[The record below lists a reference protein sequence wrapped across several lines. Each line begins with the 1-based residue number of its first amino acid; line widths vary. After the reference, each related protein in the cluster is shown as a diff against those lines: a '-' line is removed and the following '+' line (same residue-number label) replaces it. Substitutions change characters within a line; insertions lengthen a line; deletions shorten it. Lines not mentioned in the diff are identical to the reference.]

1 VRFPA
6 AVLAIPMAVLT
17 ACAPALIS
25 MAIPATARA
34 AAAWGPLAPPNPF
47 MAPQGLA
54 SLHNDAESSDAG
66 PLPGPGSRLP
76 TAIFAYPLLA
86 ACPTIMQGTDGLV
99 LALCTADINQVPTI
113 FLIDPG
119 GVAPR
124 VVPLASLQVAK
135 GTLLGGVYAYLDNE
149 NRVVM
154 IDGSNHLLRV
164 SHARDGALGR
174 WKLTVT
180 ESTDVSGAIPAG
192 DGSVGLVPDYA
203 GNVWFATGN
212 GVVGVAKLG
221 GGLTSLQLPAG
232 EQVANS
238 ISSAPGG
245 RVAVATTFALYE
257 LNLDGAGNPQ
267 TLWRAAYDRGPGRKP
282 GQLSWGTGS
291 TPVYFGPTTGADYL
305 TIVDNASPQVHAL
318 IYQSGTGQLAC
329 EQPVLTQGGAGSENA
344 PIGIGRS
351 VFVTSTYGYPYP
363 TVPAGAPPAMPST
376 APFVGGMTRVDLDS
390 PGCHTVWENKVRSA
404 ALPHLSTADSLIY
417 TITRIGADKT
427 TPLDIFAYAVVD
439 PNSGGRIIQQPKSA
453 TILSDPIETP
463 TMVLM
468 DNKVMQ
474 GNITGIGRIG
484 LGLN

>member
-1 VRFPA
+1 MRLPVA
-6 AVLAIPMAVLT
+6 LLAVLI
-17 ACAPALIS
+17 ACA
-25 MAIPATARA
+25 ATLLPTHARA
-34 AAAWGPLAPPNPF
+34 AAAFGPLALPNPF

-66 PLPGPGSRLP
+66 PLPGPGDHP
-76 TAIFAYPLLA
+76 AAIFAYPLLA
-86 ACPTIMQGTDGLV
+86 ACPTIMQGTDTLV
-99 LALCTADINQVPTI
+99 LALCTTDLNQTPAI
-113 FLIDPG
+113 YLIDPSG
-119 GVAPR
+119 IAPR
-124 VVPLASLQVAK
+124 VVPLASLKVAK
-135 GTLLGGVYAYLDNE
+135 GSLLGGVYAYLDNE

-154 IDGSNHLLRV
+154 IDGSNHLLRIT
-164 SHARDGALGR
+164 HAKDGPLGR

-180 ESTDVSGAIPAG
+180 ESTDLSSVIPSGDSSI
-192 DGSVGLVPDYA
+192 GLVPDYA

-212 GVVGVAKLG
+212 GVVGVVKLG
-221 GGLTSLQLPAG
+221 GGVASLQLPAG

-238 ISSAPGG
+238 ISSAPSG

-267 TLWRAAYDRGPGRKP
+267 ILWRAAYDRGPGRKP

-318 IYQSGTGQLAC
+318 VYQSGTGQLIC
-329 EQPVLTQGGAGSENA
+329 EQTVLTEGGPGSENA
-344 PIGIGRS
+344 PIGIGNS

-363 TVPAGAPPAMPST
+363 TVPAGAPPAMPPT
-376 APFVGGMTRVDLDS
+376 APFVGGMTRVDVDN

-404 ALPHLSTADSLIY
+404 ALPHLSIADSLIY

-427 TPLDIFAYAVVD
+427 TPLDLFAYAVVD
-439 PNSGGRIIQQPKSA
+439 PNSGGLLLRQPKSA
-453 TILSDPIETP
+453 TILSDPLETP

-468 DNKVMQ
+468 DNKIMQ
-474 GNITGIGRIG
+474 GNITGLGRIG
-484 LGLN
+484 LGL

>member
-1 VRFPA
+1 MRFPA
-6 AVLAIPMAVLT
+6 ALSAVLI
-17 ACAPALIS
+17 ACAATLSPA
-25 MAIPATARA
+25 PVRA

-66 PLPGPGSRLP
+66 PLPGPGSNLP
-76 TAIFAYPLLA
+76 KAIFGYPLLA

-113 FLIDPG
+113 YLLDPG
-119 GVAPR
+119 GVVPH
-124 VVPLASLQVAK
+124 VVPLASMQVAK

-154 IDGSNHLLRV
+154 IDGKNHLLRV

-174 WKLTVT
+174 WKLTVA
-180 ESTDVSGAIPAG
+180 ESTDVSSVVPAG

-203 GNVWFATGN
+203 GNVWFATGK

-221 GGLTSLQLPAG
+221 GGGVASLQLPAG

-238 ISSAPGG
+238 ISSAPSG

-267 TLWRAAYDRGPGRKP
+267 ILWRAAYDRGPGRKP

-291 TPVYFGPTTGADYL
+291 TPVYFGPTSGADYL
-305 TIVDNASPQVHAL
+305 TIVDNATPQVHAL
-318 IYQSGTGQLAC
+318 IFHSGTGQLAC
-329 EQPVLTQGGAGSENA
+329 EQTVLTQGGPGSENA

-363 TVPAGAPPAMPST
+363 TVPAGAGPAVPST

-390 PGCHTVWENKVRSA
+390 SGCHTVWENKVRSA

-427 TPLDIFAYAVVD
+427 TPLDVFAYAVVD
-439 PNSGGRIIQQPKSA
+439 PNSGGLIIAQPKSA

-468 DNKVMQ
+468 DNRVMQ
-474 GNITGIGRIG
+474 GNITGIGRVG

>member
-1 VRFPA
+1 MRLAA
-6 AVLAIPMAVLT
+6 AVLAVLT
-17 ACAPALIS
+17 ACAATVLPSAPAK
-25 MAIPATARA
+25 A
-34 AAAWGPLAPPNPF
+34 AAVWGPLAPPNPF

-66 PLPGPGSRLP
+66 PLPGPGTNLP
-76 TAIFAYPLLA
+76 TAVVGYPLLA

-99 LALCTADINQVPTI
+99 LALCTSDLRQVPTI

-119 GVAPR
+119 GLVPR
-124 VVPLASLQVAK
+124 VIPLASLQVAK

-154 IDGSNHLLRV
+154 IDGNNHLLRV
-164 SHARDGALGR
+164 AHARDGALGS

-180 ESTDVSGAIPAG
+180 ESTDVSSVIPAG

-221 GGLTSLQLPAG
+221 GGVTSLQLPAG

-238 ISSAPGG
+238 ISSAPSG

-257 LNLDGAGNPQ
+257 LNLNGAGNPQ
-267 TLWRAAYDRGPGRKP
+267 ILWRAAYDRGPGRKP

-291 TPVYFGPTTGADYL
+291 TPVYFGPNTGADYL

-318 IYQSGTGQLAC
+318 MFQSGTGQLVC
-329 EQPVLTQGGAGSENA
+329 QQTVLTQGGPGSENA

-363 TVPAGAPPAMPST
+363 TVPAGAPPAMPPT
-376 APFVGGMTRVDLDS
+376 APFVGGMTRVDLDN

-404 ALPHLSTADSLIY
+404 ALPHLSTSDSLIY

-427 TPLDIFAYAVVD
+427 TPLDLFAYGVVD
-439 PNSGGRIIQQPKSA
+439 PNTGGLIIQQPKSA

-468 DNKVMQ
+468 DNRAMQ
-474 GNITGIGRIG
+474 GNITGLGRIG
-484 LGLN
+484 PGF

>member
-1 VRFPA
+1 MRLPA
-6 AVLAIPMAVLT
+6 AVLAIPVAVLT
-17 ACAPALIS
+17 ACAVSLVTAV
-25 MAIPATARA
+25 IPATARA
-34 AAAWGPLAPPNPF
+34 ANAFGPLAPPNPF

-66 PLPGPGSRLP
+66 PLPGPGAHP
-76 TAIFAYPLLA
+76 AAIFGFPLLA
-86 ACPTIMQGTDGLV
+86 ACPTIMQGTDALV
-99 LALCTADINQVPTI
+99 LALCTADLNQIPTI
-113 FLIDPG
+113 YLIDPSG
-119 GVAPR
+119 IAPH

-135 GTLLGGVYAYLDNE
+135 GSLLGGVYAYLDNE

-154 IDGSNHLLRV
+154 IDGSNHLLRIT
-164 SHARDGALGR
+164 HAKDGPLGR

-180 ESTDVSGAIPAG
+180 ESIDLSSAIPSG
-192 DGSVGLVPDYA
+192 DNSVGLVPDYA

-212 GVVGVAKLG
+212 GVVGVVKLG
-221 GGLTSLQLPAG
+221 GGVTSLQLPAG

-238 ISSAPGG
+238 ISSAPSG

-267 TLWRAAYDRGPGRKP
+267 ILWRAAYDRGPGRKP

-318 IYQSGTGQLAC
+318 IYQSGTGQLIC
-329 EQPVLTQGGAGSENA
+329 EQTVLTEGGPGSENA
-344 PIGIGRS
+344 PIGVGNS
-351 VFVTSTYGYPYP
+351 VFVASTYGYPYP
-363 TVPAGAPPAMPST
+363 AVPAGAPPAMPPT
-376 APFVGGMTRVDLDS
+376 APFVGGMTRVDLDN

-417 TITRIGADKT
+417 TITRIGPDKT

-439 PNSGGRIIQQPKSA
+439 PDTGKLLLQQPKSA
-453 TILSDPIETP
+453 TILSDPLETP

-468 DNKVMQ
+468 DKKIMQ
-474 GNITGIGRIG
+474 GNITGLGRIG
-484 LGLN
+484 LGL

>member
-6 AVLAIPMAVLT
+6 AVLAVPVAFLT
-17 ACAPALIS
+17 ACAVSLVPAI
-25 MAIPATARA
+25 APGTATA
-34 AAAWGPLAPPNPF
+34 AAAFGPLAPPNPF

-66 PLPGPGSRLP
+66 PLPGPGDHL
-76 TAIFAYPLLA
+76 AVILAYPLLA

-99 LALCTADINQVPTI
+99 LALCTKDLNQTPTI

-119 GVAPR
+119 GIVPR

-135 GTLLGGVYAYLDNE
+135 GSLLGGVYAYLDNH

-154 IDGSNHLLRV
+154 IDGTNHLLRIT
-164 SHARDGALGR
+164 HAKGGPLGR

-180 ESTDVSGAIPAG
+180 ESTDLSSVIPSG
-192 DGSVGLVPDYA
+192 DNSVGLVPDYA

-212 GVVGVAKLG
+212 GVVGVVNPSG
-221 GGLTSLQLPAG
+221 SVTSLQLPAG

-238 ISSAPGG
+238 ISSAPSG

-257 LNLDGAGNPQ
+257 LNLDGVGNPQ
-267 TLWRAAYDRGPGRKP
+267 ILWRATYDRGPARKP

-318 IYQSGTGQLAC
+318 IYQSGTGQLLC
-329 EQPVLTQGGAGSENA
+329 EQPVLTEGGPGSENA
-344 PIGIGRS
+344 PIGIGNS
-351 VFVTSTYGYPYP
+351 MFVSSTYGYPYP
-363 TVPAGAPPAMPST
+363 AVPAGAPPAVPPT
-376 APFVGGMTRVDLDS
+376 APFVGGMTRVDVDN

-404 ALPHLSTADSLIY
+404 ALPHLSIADGLIY
-417 TITRIGADKT
+417 TITRIGFDKT
-427 TPLDIFAYAVVD
+427 TPLDIFAYGVVD
-439 PNSGGRIIQQPKSA
+439 PNSGELLLQQPKSA
-453 TILSDPIETP
+453 TILSDPIQTP

-468 DNKVMQ
+468 DHKIMQ

-484 LGLN
+484 LDL

>member
-1 VRFPA
+1 MRLAA
-6 AVLAIPMAVLT
+6 AVLAVLT
-17 ACAPALIS
+17 ACAATVLFLPPS
-25 MAIPATARA
+25 PATAA
-34 AAAWGPLAPPNPF
+34 AMWGPLAPPNPF

-66 PLPGPGSRLP
+66 PLPGPGTNLP
-76 TAIFAYPLLA
+76 TAVFGYPLLA

-99 LALCTADINQVPTI
+99 LALCTSDLRQIPTI
-113 FLIDPG
+113 YLIDPG
-119 GVAPR
+119 GVIPR
-124 VVPLASLQVAK
+124 VVPLASLKVAK

-154 IDGSNHLLRV
+154 IDGNNHLLRV
-164 SHARDGALGR
+164 AHARDGALGS

-180 ESTDVSGAIPAG
+180 ESTDVSSLIPAG

-203 GNVWFATGN
+203 GNVWFATGD

-221 GGLTSLQLPAG
+221 GGVTSLQLPAG

-238 ISSAPGG
+238 ISSAPSG

-267 TLWRAAYDRGPGRKP
+267 ILWRAPYDRGPGRKP

-305 TIVDNASPQVHAL
+305 TIVDNASPQVHVL
-318 IYQSGTGQLAC
+318 MFRSGTGQLAC
-329 EQPVLTQGGAGSENA
+329 QQTVLTEGGPGSENA

-363 TVPAGAPPAMPST
+363 TVPAGAPPAMPPT
-376 APFVGGMTRVDLDS
+376 APFVGGMTRVDLDN

-417 TITRIGADKT
+417 TITRIGADRT
-427 TPLDIFAYAVVD
+427 TPLDLFAYAVVD
-439 PNSGGRIIQQPKSA
+439 PNSGGLIIQQPKSA
-453 TILSDPIETP
+453 TILSDPIEIP

-468 DNKVMQ
+468 DNKIMQ